1 MVKRI
6 FVMAVFTLPFV
17 LLAADRPAA
26 QNDWVY
32 LQSGSN
38 LRISIETYKAQKG
51 WTPVIVS
58 VAGAEV
64 SARMDG
70 QGRVFREG
78 TAPSAVMDRPR
89 PVLPKG
95 RVDTGWAGPAA
106 GGLPLFVIN
115 FEKGNI
121 QLGRE
126 THAIRVY
133 EQNPVRTRLMIAEGT
148 IALPLRMDA
157 KSKAWQLRI
166 GGLEIPARANAA
178 QPAVAPGRKL
188 DARTAVVGARS
199 AVPKKGPNAAA
210 QLTASRIRPR
220 GK

>member
-6 FVMAVFTLPFV
+6 FIMAALTLPFV

-51 WTPVIVS
+51 LTPVIVS

-64 SARMDG
+64 SAVMDG
-70 QGRVFREG
+70 QGRVYRQSS
-78 TAPSAVMDRPR
+78 AASAVMDRPR
-89 PVLPKG
+89 PVLHKG
-95 RVDTGWAGPAA
+95 NVGKGWVEPAA
-106 GGLPLFVIN
+106 GGVPLFVVN
-115 FEKGNI
+115 FEKGYI

-126 THAIRVY
+126 AHAIRVY
-133 EQNPVRTRLMIAEGT
+133 EQNTVRTRLMIAEGT

-166 GGLEIPARANAA
+166 GGLEIPARVNAA
-178 QPAVAPGRKL
+178 QPTTAPGRKL
-188 DARTAVVGARS
+188 GARTAVVGARS

>member
-6 FVMAVFTLPFV
+6 FVMAALTLPFV

-26 QNDWVY
+26 QNDWIY
-32 LQSGSN
+32 LQSGSS

-51 WTPVIVS
+51 LTPVIVS

-64 SARMDG
+64 SAVMDG

-78 TAPSAVMDRPR
+78 TSTSAVAGRQGPVPRKGTMRPASFA
-89 PVLPKG
+89 V
-95 RVDTGWAGPAA
+95 
-106 GGLPLFVIN
+106 PLFVIN

-133 EQNPVRTRLMIAEGT
+133 EQNTVRTRLMIAEGT
-148 IALPLRMDA
+148 IALPLRLDA

-188 DARTAVVGARS
+188 NARTAVVGARS

-210 QLTASRIRPR
+210 QLTPSRIRPR

>member
-1 MVKRI
+1 MNRRI
-6 FVMAVFTLPFV
+6 LVVLGVALPLV
-17 LLAADRPAA
+17 LQAAAPKAT
-26 QNDWVY
+26 QTDWVY

-58 VAGAEV
+58 VAGAQV
-64 SARMDG
+64 SAVMDG
-70 QGRVFREG
+70 QGRAFREG
-78 TAPSAVMDRPR
+78 TVPSAEMDRPGPALR
-89 PVLPKG
+89 KG
-95 RVDTGWAGPAA
+95 RVDRGWAAPAL

-133 EQNPVRTRLMIAEGT
+133 EQNTVRTRLMIAEGT
-148 IALPLRMDA
+148 IALPLRLDG
-157 KSKAWQLRI
+157 KSKAWNLSV
-166 GGLEIPARANAA
+166 GGLEIPARVNAA
-178 QPAVAPGRKL
+178 QPTVALGRKL
-188 DARTAVVGARS
+188 DARTAVVGVRS